1 MYMGNYPSA
10 ESYNHH
16 HNQDTEPLCVLVAQ
30 SCPTLWDPMHCSPP
44 GTSVRGDPPGKNTAV
59 GYHALLQGVSIR
71 TKIYLAHILPGWMR
85 YRNQTHLQVPL
96 PSPIYNLIILK
107 IFSTLRSTSHVILFT
122 SNVIHNAENFRGESL
137 LYLPFFFFF
146 CHIAKFGK
154 FSAVISVI
162 TFHPYPPSPTS
173 PTLLGLQGPSSHDFF
188 NRWFEQ
194 GFLWRGHAWLGRPC
208 FHLYWVTPSAHQTLK
223 TCFPHINMPHL
234 TWPNFHSWVPRKI
247 IFCSTPC
254 TQCLL
259 SLSVPYPPSQS
270 CPSIFFLTTLQPIS

>member
-44 GTSVRGDPPGKNTAV
+44 GTSVHGDPPGKNTAV

-146 CHIAKFGK
+146 LPYCQVWEI
-154 FSAVISVI
+154 FSCN
-162 TFHPYPPSPTS
+162 FCNHF
-173 PTLLGLQGPSSHDFF
+173 SS
-188 NRWFEQ
+188 
-194 GFLWRGHAWLGRPC
+194 LP
-208 FHLYWVTPSAHQTLK
+208 
-223 TCFPHINMPHL
+223 
-234 TWPNFHSWVPRKI
+234 
-247 IFCSTPC
+247 
-254 TQCLL
+254 
-259 SLSVPYPPSQS
+259 SLSYFSYPSGTPGTQQ
-270 CPSIFFLTTLQPIS
+270 PWLLQ